1 MTFPCSGFT
10 TTSQAKGTGKA
21 QLQVT
26 AEPLPSVGVTENLP
40 LGRTPAYERLER
52 LISPLRGSNPQWD
65 LSQSRS
71 WWLCGIALKTRVHS
85 LEDTQ
90 SSALQSLEMLFLLP
104 SERAVLGTASLS
116 HRKTIFWDPEL
127 LFPLPG
133 KKENQNWRSLSSW
146 IFCFNGNGS
155 NASKAE

>member
-10 TTSQAKGTGKA
+10 KTSQAKGTGKA

-52 LISPLRGSNPQWD
+52 LISPLQGSNPQWD

-71 WWLCGIALKTRVHS
+71 WWLCGTALKTRVHS

-90 SSALQSLEMLFLLP
+90 GSALQSLEMLFLLP

-127 LFPLPG
+127 LFPLLG
-133 KKENQNWRSLSSW
+133 KKANQNWRSLSSW
-146 IFCFNGNGS
+146 IFCFYGNGS
-155 NASKAE
+155 NASKA